1 MENAQLAY
9 SRRSMEAATWPRDE
23 PRPLSKP
30 KVVVQPSRK
39 MKWRKAL
46 ICFGKEKKMDPQLQA
61 DGYGLHKCP
70 PSTLA
75 YETWTC
81 RHPYPHTREVYDLQE
96 ANPLFRAKNNRGLA
110 RPVRMKKSPSS
121 SYGSTQ
127 EVTMDSR
134 KSDDQMPSRR
144 RTSSGAMV
152 TKYHPTHFQVLTR
165 DNQEGSMQS
174 RRSLPA
180 YLQEDQ
186 NASTQESRKSLP
198 LYLHQNLGT
207 QALHPELS
215 PNGIYP
221 EIYIPVQPE
230 PEPIE
235 ELSTSGVYSESGG
248 ISQPTA
254 PMMNAKKFRAYQPD
268 GVLEATLLRV
278 DSNTSNDYSLMGEAF
293 HVSVYNFSERMS
305 YDLAQAGRNLTT
317 VAGQVARVCSAQ
329 APVIKKS

>member
-1 MENAQLAY
+1 
-9 SRRSMEAATWPRDE
+9 
-23 PRPLSKP
+23 
-30 KVVVQPSRK
+30 
-39 MKWRKAL
+39 
-46 ICFGKEKKMDPQLQA
+46 MDPQPQTR
-61 DGYGLHKCP
+61 GPGLHKCP
-70 PSTLA
+70 PSTMA
-75 YETWTC
+75 FETC

-96 ANPLFRAKNNRGLA
+96 ANPLFRTKKNRGLS
-110 RPVRMKKSPSS
+110 RPVGMKKSLSS

-127 EVTMDSR
+127 ESTKDSR
-134 KSDDQMPSRR
+134 QSADQMPSRR
-144 RTSSGAMV
+144 RTSSGGMV
-152 TKYHPTHFQVLTR
+152 TKTHPTQFPVFAH
-165 DNQEGSMQS
+165 DDQEGSMQS

-235 ELSTSGVYSESGG
+235 ELSTLGVYSESGG

-329 APVIKKS
+329 APVIKKG